1 MTDAN
6 KSPSKLISTSIDDSI
21 PTAIIYCIQ
30 DLSRYNVEIR
40 HNGTSRFIER
50 HNQPAVFLS
59 KAEAK
64 KAALA
69 NKAVKGYFA
78 LSLTYQE
85 VGELGKNPMYE
96 YMTTDLYESN

>member
-1 MTDAN
+1 
-6 KSPSKLISTSIDDSI
+6 
-21 PTAIIYCIQ
+21 
-30 DLSRYNVEIR
+30 
-40 HNGTSRFIER
+40 
-50 HNQPAVFLS
+50 LS